1 MVHSHLHRFVRRAQP
16 GDLKEEV
23 VVEEVVGVGE
33 VPGNTMEGS
42 TGRRKWGKELA
53 WVLAWAWAWPWAL
66 ALA

>member
-23 VVEEVVGVGE
+23 VVEEVEGVGE

-53 WVLAWAWAWPWAL
+53 WVLAWAWAWAWAL
-66 ALA
+66 A